1 MMVMAFLIQMAQRML
16 MVTLTGMGWFPAAVD
31 SETGKRLKYFEK
43 IHATG
48 ILFRCFRL
56 GVKHMI

>member
-1 MMVMAFLIQMAQRML
+1 